1 MSLALAA
8 ACAACLTA
16 ALVLESAF
24 PAEVVAGRWCGA
36 AGLVFLVAAILFPFR
51 RPPGGDP

>member
-8 ACAACLTA
+8 ACAACLIA

-24 PAEVVAGRWCGA
+24 PAEVAAGRWCGA

-51 RPPGGDP
+51 RPPRGGS